1 MANKY
6 YQKAIAA
13 DTAITGQRFCTSCQ
27 MNQKVDGGKWI
38 KYANGMK
45 QRWKCRGCLERA
57 KIRAAAPTAVTS

>member
-1 MANKY
+1 MANKD

-27 MNQKVDGGKWI
+27 MNQKAEGGKWI

-57 KIRAAAPTAVTS
+57 RERAAASAATS